1 MYGQE
6 LTKKLPELKKHKNL
20 LVIVGGEK
28 VPPEIY
34 QLTDFNIAIT
44 QQPISE
50 VSALAVLLHLLN
62 NGKELENNFKG
73 KIRILDSEKGK
84 KILSSK

>member
-50 VSALAVLLHLLN
+50 VSALAILLHELLN
-62 NGKELENNFKG
+62 KKELTHNFKNAKL
-73 KIRILDSEKGK
+73 KILPQERGK
-84 KILSSK
+84 KIIKN